1 MAEQENNKRKI
12 LAALQS
18 KSVLVKAATLASETG
33 VQKSV
38 VNSVLYSEA
47 NSTNLPRPVLVQVDG
62 SPHWKMENSASA
74 EVAPHSAFLGMN
86 EYNKNKVKVLEALRR
101 RSAPVQ
107 AKALADETG
116 VLKSVVNKIL
126 YGEAK
131 SAGYPRPV
139 LVQNQRT
146 PHWTMEDAPVVVR
159 EEPAASD
166 DAPVVV
172 REEPA
177 ASDDTLA
184 ECEPWPCNEKK
195 RIKL

>member
-1 MAEQENNKRKI
+1 
-12 LAALQS
+12 
-18 KSVLVKAATLASETG
+18 
-33 VQKSV
+33 
-38 VNSVLYSEA
+38 
-47 NSTNLPRPVLVQVDG
+47 
-62 SPHWKMENSASA
+62 
-74 EVAPHSAFLGMN
+74 
-86 EYNKNKVKVLEALRR
+86 
-101 RSAPVQ
+101 
-107 AKALADETG
+107 

-166 DAPVVV
+166 D
-172 REEPA
+172 
-177 ASDDTLA
+177 TLA